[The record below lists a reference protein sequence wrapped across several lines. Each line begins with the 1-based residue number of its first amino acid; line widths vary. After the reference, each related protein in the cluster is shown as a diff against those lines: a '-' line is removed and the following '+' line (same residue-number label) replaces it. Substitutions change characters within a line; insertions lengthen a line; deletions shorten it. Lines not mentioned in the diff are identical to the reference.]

1 MNTFRLTQKK
11 VWHAHFN
18 AHKPPQTGHASM
30 PRLYYPSLLGK
41 VILSPIFAMFLYY
54 FAQWQSKFLIFLIEM
69 VIEIENCKTNLSKI
83 PYNQIKSQQ
92 KLYFQ
97 NTSYA
102 GRENCQIGEFL
113 NFRHQANINVIR

>member
-1 MNTFRLTQKK
+1 MNTFRLTQKI

-54 FAQWQSKFLIFLIEM
+54 FAQWQSKFLIFLVEM
-69 VIEIENCKTNLSKI
+69 VTEIESFPTNLIKI
-83 PYNQIKSQQ
+83 PYNQI
-92 KLYFQ
+92 
-97 NTSYA
+97 
-102 GRENCQIGEFL
+102 
-113 NFRHQANINVIR
+113 